1 MLQKIPFFELFTA
14 LTLPWEDRLALEGAC
29 LTAVEVEREKRTLA
43 MALTTTAAIV
53 SAAAATSGVS
63 PILCAIAVCAGGIG
77 LSLPNDSG
85 FWAVSRFFH
94 LNEIDTIRGWTV
106 GGFVAGVSILLFTCV
121 LSLFQ
126 GFLPGLI

>member
-1 MLQKIPFFELFTA
+1 
-14 LTLPWEDRLALEGAC
+14 
-29 LTAVEVEREKRTLA
+29 

-53 SAAAATSGVS
+53 SAVS
-63 PILCAIAVCAGGIG
+63 PVLCAIAVCAGGIG

-94 LNEIDTIRGWTV
+94 LNETDTIRGWTA
-106 GGFVAGVSILLFTCV
+106 GGFVAGVSILLFTCI

-126 GFLPGLI
+126 GFLPGLVRFDAAGKEVCLLLKTGFFFVSLAIKEDSRYNSVEII